1 MKCVHIDISCYQRLF
16 LPAELIIR
24 QTSGVMDGD
33 DGRRPRILQAGPG
46 EETGYCVF
54 NNNR

>member
-33 DGRRPRILQAGPG
+33 DGRRPRILQTGPG